1 MMKKQWT
8 TVFLI
13 LIALIV
19 VLFAVLNV
27 DPIAINFGFT
37 IIEMPL
43 AVILI
48 VTLLIG
54 VLMAVLLS
62 TGIILNYKSE
72 EKKLRKEIEAAEA
85 EKERE
90 KENLIQSH
98 QQEIE
103 ELIQEKEHSDQE
115 IRQLNRRISNM
126 DASANTNTQIE
137 E

>member
-72 EKKLRKEIEAAEA
+72 EKKLR
-85 EKERE
+85 
-90 KENLIQSH
+90 
-98 QQEIE
+98 
-103 ELIQEKEHSDQE
+103 
-115 IRQLNRRISNM
+115 QLKHKKKKKRKN
-126 DASANTNTQIE
+126 
-137 E
+137 

>member
-1 MMKKQWT
+1 MKKQWT

-37 IIEMPL
+37 VIEMPL

-48 VTLLIG
+48 ITLLIG

-62 TGIILNYKSE
+62 TGIILKYKSE
-72 EKKLRKEIEAAEA
+72 EKKLKTEIKNAKITKQH
-85 EKERE
+85 EKE
-90 KENLIQSH
+90 
-98 QQEIE
+98 
-103 ELIQEKEHSDQE
+103 ELNQAHLAEMEQLSQEKEELDKE
-115 IRQLNRRISNM
+115 IRQLKRRMANM
-126 DASANTNTQIE
+126 DASYSTHNE
-137 E
+137 K